1 MEKIKFVI
9 LGEPKA
15 KQSVRVGMRTNKS
28 GKSFISKYKKE
39 DVARYE
45 INLAYDVK
53 SQLPKGFVPFSTAIS
68 VKALFVFPV
77 LKSFSKKK
85 IKAIEEGEIFYKI
98 TKPDLT
104 DNLMKGT
111 MDALNGIV
119 FTDDSIIARVIET
132 EKIYG
137 LVPRIELEFEVL

>member
-15 KQSVRVGMRTNKS
+15 KQSVRVGTRTNKA
-28 GKSFISKYKKE
+28 GKSFIVKYKKE

-45 INLAYDVK
+45 MNLGYDVK
-53 SQLPKGFVPFSTAIS
+53 RQLPKGFVPFSTAIS
-68 VKALFVFPV
+68 VKALFVFPM

-85 IKAIEEGEIFYKI
+85 IKEIEEGKIFYKT

-119 FTDDSIIARVIET
+119 FTDDSIIAKVVET

-137 LVPRIELEFEVL
+137 LVPRVELEFEKL